1 MKKMTRVSLNHYC
14 KLVLRGFLFLNAI
27 YLYITQWH
35 GNHNAPF
42 GHETDSLFLMI
53 VWVFG
58 IAEIISRFFPS
69 NIESMG
75 CQKVFEKNYYP
86 TGVDTTD
93 FKLDTWKST
102 FTVAG
107 VWLALNGLFGWLYL
121 THKVDTGF
129 MFLLCLFYSVCDMIC
144 ILFFCP
150 FQSWF
155 MKNRCC
161 TTCRIYNWDFP
172 MMWTPMIFVGGW
184 YGLSLL
190 GLALVLLARWEYV
203 VRKYPERFSIT
214 TNACLNCLHCPEKLC
229 HHKKQ
234 LRSLWKRIKPKF

>member
-1 MKKMTRVSLNHYC
+1 MKKISLVSLNHYC
-14 KLVLRGFLFLNAI
+14 KLVLRGGLFLFAI
-27 YLYITQWH
+27 YLCITQWRS
-35 GNHNAPF
+35 APPF

-53 VWVFG
+53 VWMLG
-58 IAEIISRFFPS
+58 MAEILSRFFPS
-69 NIESMG
+69 KLESMG
-75 CQKVFEKNYYP
+75 CQKVFARNYRPLTETPDNTKADIRCSVAMVAAIWIAFNCVFGFLY
-86 TGVDTTD
+86 
-93 FKLDTWKST
+93 WK
-102 FTVAG
+102 G
-107 VWLALNGLFGWLYL
+107 IL
-121 THKVDTGF
+121 DTGF
-129 MFLLCLFYSVCDMIC
+129 MYLLCLFYSVCDMIC

-190 GLALVLLARWEYV
+190 GLSLVLLARWEYV
-203 VRKYPERFSIT
+203 AHKYPERFSVT
-214 TNACLNCLHCPEKLC
+214 ANACLKCKNCPEQLC

-234 LRSLWKRIKPKF
+234 LIGLWKRIKPKF

>member
-1 MKKMTRVSLNHYC
+1 MKKITLVSLNHYC
-14 KLVLRGFLFLNAI
+14 KLVLRGGLFLFAI
-27 YLYITQWH
+27 CLYITRWRSTP
-35 GNHNAPF
+35 PF

-53 VWVFG
+53 VWMLG
-58 IAEIISRFFPS
+58 LAEIISRFFPFKL
-69 NIESMG
+69 ESMG
-75 CQKVFEKNYYP
+75 CQKVFAKNYRPLAEAPDNTKADIRCSVALVAAIWIAFNAVFGFLY
-86 TGVDTTD
+86 
-93 FKLDTWKST
+93 WK
-102 FTVAG
+102 G
-107 VWLALNGLFGWLYL
+107 I
-121 THKVDTGF
+121 VDTGF
-129 MFLLCLFYSVCDMIC
+129 MYLLCLFYSVCDMIC

-190 GLALVLLARWEYV
+190 IPSLVLLARWEYV
-203 VRKYPERFSIT
+203 AHKYPERFSVAA
-214 TNACLNCLHCPEKLC
+214 NACLKCKNCPEQLC

-234 LRSLWKRIKPKF
+234 LIGLWKVIKPKF

>member
-1 MKKMTRVSLNHYC
+1 MKKLTLVSLNHYC
-14 KLVLRGFLFLNAI
+14 KLVLRGGLFLAGI
-27 YLYITQWH
+27 FLYITQWH
-35 GNHNAPF
+35 GNPDAPF

-53 VWVFG
+53 VWMLG
-58 IAEIISRFFPS
+58 MAEMVSRLFPS
-69 NIESMG
+69 KIESMG
-75 CQKVFEKNYYP
+75 CQKQFSGNYQP
-86 TGVDTTD
+86 TGVDLTD
-93 FKLDTWKST
+93 LKLDTWKST
-102 FTVAG
+102 FAVA
-107 VWLALNGLFGWLYL
+107 VAWFALNGLFGWLYY
-121 THKVDTGF
+121 KDIVDTGF

-172 MMWTPMIFVGGW
+172 MMWTPMLFIPGW
-184 YGLSLL
+184 YAKSLLALSLVI
-190 GLALVLLARWEYV
+190 LVRWEYT
-203 VRKYPERFSIT
+203 VRRYPERFST
-214 TNACLNCLHCPEKLC
+214 ETNACLNCAHCPEKLC